1 MRKLTRE
8 DYELCDKIVDR
19 AIKMNLYAPSQKMTA
34 AMDIWNAAKHFNMK
48 LAEWLVAEDFDF
60 AHDIIGIAKA
70 IDRTAF
76 PVNFNNDKYFLPRF
90 SNYEEDK

>member
-34 AMDIWNAAKHFNMK
+34 AMDVWNAAKYFNMR
-48 LAEWLVAEDFDF
+48 LIDWLNAEDFDF
-60 AHDIIGIAKA
+60 AHDILGIANA
-70 IDRTAF
+70 IDRSSI
-76 PVNFNNDKYFLPRF
+76 PVNFDNDKYFLPRF
-90 SNYEEDK
+90 SET